1 MKNLLFLSI
10 ILFTLF
16 SCQKNGEFVNKEPI
30 AENMDFSSPTD
41 TETNPSE
48 EQKAT
53 EKILIKNG
61 NIIIDS
67 PSPEKNLQELKD
79 ILKSMGAEI
88 SDETQTS
95 QKNYM
100 EVDLVC
106 RIASQNFDKLI
117 EKIEKKF

>member
-1 MKNLLFLSI
+1 M
-10 ILFTLF
+10 
-16 SCQKNGEFVNKEPI
+16 NKEPI